1 MSETRRERWSR
12 GQILTVTLLTIG
24 YMGYYECRSH
34 LSVSSTSIIE
44 EFAAQGLTKEGIG
57 AITSI
62 GTLFYALGKFLGG
75 SFADRFGGR
84 TSFLTGMLGAAFFTV
99 LFALGGP
106 GMFVFAWSGNRLIQ
120 AFGWPG
126 MVRVVGHWFSPK
138 VFGTSMGLVSLSYL
152 FGPFLSKLMFGAL
165 FDAGWGW
172 RQLFFLAAACLGA
185 IFVACALL
193 LRESPSEASP
203 AEVENPVISPKP
215 GARQILR
222 KLVTNRAFWIV
233 CVLSFGFTLLR
244 ETFNNWSPTYL
255 ELAAGLTKG
264 DASRASSL
272 FDLFGAISV
281 LIVGGWSDK
290 LGQRGRALL
299 IGGGLTISTGL
310 LAILAASGDRP
321 GTLMAIGIVASVALV
336 MIGPYSMLAG
346 SISLDMGGKEG
357 GATASG
363 WIDGVG
369 YLGGI
374 ISGWTI
380 GKLAEQSG
388 WGSAF
393 GLLAITAAI
402 SAGVAAYW
410 YSGSSRKT

>member
-1 MSETRRERWSR
+1 MSETRRERWSA
-12 GQILTVTLLTIG
+12 GQILTVTLLTVG
-24 YMGYYECRSH
+24 YMGYYACRSH

-84 TSFLTGMLGAAFFTV
+84 TSFLMGMLGAAFFTV

-106 GMFVFAWSGNRLIQ
+106 GMFLFAWSGNRLIQ

-152 FGPFLSKLMFGAL
+152 FGPFLSKLLFGTL

-185 IFVACALL
+185 IFVACALM
-193 LRESPSEASP
+193 LRESPPETTPPEAEHS
-203 AEVENPVISPKP
+203 VITPKP
-215 GARQILR
+215 RATQILG
-222 KLVTNRAFWIV
+222 KLVTNKAFWIV
-233 CVLSFGFTLLR
+233 CILSFGFTLLR

-310 LAILAASGDRP
+310 LAMLAASGDRP

-410 YSGSSRKT
+410 YSGSSRNS

>member
-1 MSETRRERWSR
+1 MSERQVERWSA
-12 GQILTVTLLTIG
+12 GQILTVALLTVG
-24 YMGYYECRSH
+24 YMGYYACRAH

-44 EFAAQGLTKEGIG
+44 EFAAQGMTKEGIG

-75 SFADRFGGR
+75 SFADRFGGK
-84 TSFLTGMLGAAFFTV
+84 TSFLMGMVGAAVFTV
-99 LFALGGP
+99 HFALGGP
-106 GMFVFAWSGNRLIQ
+106 GMFLFAWSGNRLIQ

-138 VFGTSMGLVSLSYL
+138 VFGTSMGVVSLSYL
-152 FGPFLSKLMFGAL
+152 FGPFVSKLMFGAL

-185 IFVACALL
+185 IFVACVLL
-193 LRESPSEASP
+193 LRESPPQGTPMESEQP
-203 AEVENPVISPKP
+203 ARAPQPRAK
-215 GARQILR
+215 QILG

-233 CVLSFGFTLLR
+233 CILSYGFTLLR
-244 ETFNNWSPTYL
+244 ETFNNWAPTYL

-310 LAILAASGDRP
+310 LALLAASGDRP

-346 SISLDMGGKEG
+346 SISLDLGGKEG

-393 GLLAITAAI
+393 GLLAVTAAI